1 MEVKENMTRE
11 EWIKFIVISVIYVI
25 LHITKELIKERRKK
39 KEQKMKIEIE
49 MLNGANIEE
58 VAKALLETMMGD
70 DENEK
75 LYSDR

>member
-1 MEVKENMTRE
+1 
-11 EWIKFIVISVIYVI
+11 
-25 LHITKELIKERRKK
+25 
-39 KEQKMKIEIE
+39 MKIEIE